1 MNPIDIAIILGSP
14 RKNGNS
20 IALAGQVERG
30 ARDSGATV
38 GNFYLHGMDIG
49 FCNGCGKCRER
60 TSKTCVID
68 DDMQMLYPK
77 LRQAQ
82 AILFASP
89 VYWAHVS
96 GQMKVFMDR
105 CFALGG
111 PEGHDMEGK
120 RYGIILTYANSD
132 HFKSGT
138 INAIRT
144 FQDSF
149 RTGIVDI
156 ICGNAMGAG
165 EIKENRSIM
174 DSAYNLGK
182 QLVRS

>member
-1 MNPIDIAIILGSP
+1 VILLGSP

-20 IALAGQVERG
+20 IALAKQVEQS
-30 ARDSGATV
+30 AKDSGANV
-38 GNFYLHGMDIG
+38 ENFYLHGMDIQ
-49 FCNGCGKCRER
+49 FCTGCSKCRKK
-60 TSKTCVID
+60 TSKNCVID
-68 DDMQMLYPK
+68 DDMQLLYPK
-77 LRQAQ
+77 LRKAQ
-82 AILFASP
+82 AIVFASP
-89 VYWAHVS
+89 IYWAHVS

-120 RYGIILTYANSD
+120 RYGILLTYANTD

-149 RTGIVDI
+149 STGIVDI
-156 ICGNAMGAG
+156 VCGNAMEAG
-165 EIKENRSIM
+165 KIKENKIIM
-174 DSAYNLGK
+174 DRAYALGEHHAK
-182 QLVRS
+182 SLAAD